1 MSKSIAI
8 SDIAKDFFQAARI
21 ADEYGSVI
29 ILKDDTPRYVLME
42 IKNENEVKQEI
53 SDQELLASSNKIL
66 QRNMRVYQELAK

>member
-1 MSKSIAI
+1 PASPPRAT
-8 SDIAKDFFQAARI
+8 ARNI

-53 SDQELLASSNKIL
+53 SDQELLSSSNKIL